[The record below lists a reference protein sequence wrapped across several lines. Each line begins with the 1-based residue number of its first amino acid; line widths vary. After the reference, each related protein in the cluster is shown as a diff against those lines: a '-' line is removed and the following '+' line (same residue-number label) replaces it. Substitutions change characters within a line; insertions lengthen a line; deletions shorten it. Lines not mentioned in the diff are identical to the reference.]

1 MDYIGEKEWEFQLSI
16 ISRNFLVSK
25 GGVTSV
31 NWNAKTAKGGDM
43 IVFQSKEAL
52 ESCLRM
58 FGLVGTLQNSFAV
71 VSRIAIVGRFTK
83 HEINQSKKKKRVVS
97 GKFT

>member
-1 MDYIGEKEWEFQLSI
+1 
-16 ISRNFLVSK
+16 
-25 GGVTSV
+25 
-31 NWNAKTAKGGDM
+31 M

-71 VSRIAIVGRFTK
+71 VSRIAIVGLDEVVLLSTK
-83 HEINQSKKKKRVVS
+83 
-97 GKFT
+97 